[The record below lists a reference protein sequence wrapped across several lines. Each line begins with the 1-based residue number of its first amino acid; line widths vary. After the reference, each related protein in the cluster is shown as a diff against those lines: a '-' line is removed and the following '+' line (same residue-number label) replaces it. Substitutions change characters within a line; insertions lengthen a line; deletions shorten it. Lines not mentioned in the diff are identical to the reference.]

1 MGRQTKTIISASR
14 RTDIPAYYADWFR
27 KRLEI
32 GFTVYPNPH
41 PLSRKPIYQK
51 LSPEFVKAFVF
62 WTRNP
67 KPLIKHLDYID
78 KHYGN
83 HHYMHFTINGLPEEL
98 ESRNPKVDFAIE
110 SAKYLADRYGPGYVQ
125 WRFDPIVIS
134 SVTPEDY
141 IYNKFDEIACKI
153 QGATERCYF
162 SFVDLYVKT
171 KRNFKKLS
179 LKENI
184 EFFTQSH
191 KRQILI
197 TQKLKSIADNYN
209 IEMYACAEDE
219 MLSIA
224 GIKKAHCV
232 DRDII
237 NRICDKDDVKN
248 YSDVPSRIGC
258 GCIDSRDIG
267 YYDSCPH
274 GCIYCYSNRD
284 PEVALENAKK
294 YQKEGFTLDNEEMTK
309 DVDDKQQNLQ
319 FNR

>member
-1 MGRQTKTIISASR
+1 MKKTKTIISASR
-14 RTDIPAYYADWFR
+14 RTDIPAYFADWFR
-27 KRLEI
+27 KRLEK
-32 GFTVYPNPH
+32 GYTVYPNPY
-41 PLSRKPIYQK
+41 SGKPIFQK

-67 KPLIKHLDYID
+67 KPLMKHLDYID
-78 KHYGN
+78 KHYDN
-83 HHYMHFTINGLPEEL
+83 HHYMHFTINGLPDVL
-98 ESRNPKVDFAIE
+98 ESRNPNIDFAIE
-110 SAKYLADRYGPGYVQ
+110 SAKILADRYGPGYVQ

-134 SVTPEDY
+134 SVTPEEY
-141 IYNKFDEIACKI
+141 VYSKFEEIAYKI

-184 EFFTQSH
+184 EFFPQSYE
-191 KRQILI
+191 KQVLI
-197 TQKLKSIADNYN
+197 TKTLRNIANNYN
-209 IEMYACAEDE
+209 IEMYACAEDQ
-219 MLSIA
+219 MLSIT

-232 DRDII
+232 DGDII
-237 NRICDKDDVKN
+237 NRICYEDDPKN
-248 YSDVPSRIGC
+248 YSEAPSRIGC

-284 PEVALENAKK
+284 PEVALKNAKK
-294 YQKEGFTLDNEEMTK
+294 FLSEGFPLDEEEIPE
-309 DVDDKQQNLQ
+309 DIDDKQQQL
-319 FNR
+319 F